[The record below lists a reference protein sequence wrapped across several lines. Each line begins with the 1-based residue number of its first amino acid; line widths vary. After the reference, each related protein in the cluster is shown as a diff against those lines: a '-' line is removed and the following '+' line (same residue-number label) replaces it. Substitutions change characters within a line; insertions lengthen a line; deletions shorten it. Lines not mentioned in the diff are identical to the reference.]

1 MQVSK
6 EVSAV
11 PVNQVNKAATN
22 SIAPKQAVGW
32 FGDMF
37 KKLLNHPT
45 LLVVAIIM
53 WPFGAEAETETV
65 VDEEVAVETVAEP
78 EAVVEEGVAVETV
91 AEPEPE
97 AQSEEDDVEAT
108 TLVNV
113 GDVAPDF
120 TVTMLDGRVIK
131 LSELRGNVVMVCF
144 WATWCP
150 PCRQEMSHLQKDV
163 IDHFAG
169 KDLVVLPI
177 SRGEERKTVE
187 AFIEKMGYTFPIGL
201 DGDQSIYKKY
211 ASNYIPRS
219 VVVGKDG
226 KVVYVSVGYDDKEFN
241 ELIAAITQ
249 A

>member
-1 MQVSK
+1 MAIK
-6 EVSAV
+6 R
-11 PVNQVNKAATN
+11 TY
-22 SIAPKQAVGW
+22 
-32 FGDMF
+32 
-37 KKLLNHPT
+37 KKRGSTLTLTALL
-45 LLVVAIIM
+45 LVLVALVVAIIF
-53 WPFGAEAETETV
+53 WP
-65 VDEEVAVETVAEP
+65 
-78 EAVVEEGVAVETV
+78 
-91 AEPEPE
+91 
-97 AQSEEDDVEAT
+97 VEASATDSNAPTAQQDIEST
-108 TLVNV
+108 TLIHA

-120 TVTMLDGRVIK
+120 TVEMLDGSRIT
-131 LSELRGNVVMVCF
+131 LSELRGKVVLVNF

-187 AFIEKMGYTFPIGL
+187 NFIDKMGYTFPIGL

-226 KVVYVSVGYDDKEFN
+226 KVVYVAVGYDE
-241 ELIAAITQ
+241 EIAKAIDNAITE
-249 A
+249 ALK